1 MPFRSLPCPVCF
13 PALADVS
20 ICLTTH
26 ANHKPERAL
35 SACEAV
41 LSAETLDDITRH
53 EALVQSGIALRA
65 LGRFDESLAQLNAAL
80 EIAPEDS
87 STLRMLAWTYREMG
101 APARA
106 EALYTRVL
114 EVAPHW
120 QGYLSR
126 CAVRTDLEKNREA
139 IADCDAAMAQDPS
152 ADAMYFKGLAQLRLG
167 LDAEAL
173 ATVQPGLGDE
183 DLNGRLFFIA
193 AAATWNMG
201 LDRRAIALAREGL
214 RHYPDDPDILWFLE
228 QAGAT

>member
-1 MPFRSLPCPVCF
+1 MRCLFALCLTLSASPS
-13 PALADVS
+13 LADV
-20 ICLTTH
+20 TPH
-26 ANHKPERAL
+26 ADHKPERAL

-114 EVAPHW
+114 EVAPP
-120 QGYLSR
+120 L
-126 CAVRTDLEKNREA
+126 A
-139 IADCDAAMAQDPS
+139 
-152 ADAMYFKGLAQLRLG
+152 GLLV
-167 LDAEAL
+167 AL
-173 ATVQPGLGDE
+173 
-183 DLNGRLFFIA
+183 
-193 AAATWNMG
+193 
-201 LDRRAIALAREGL
+201 RRAHG
-214 RHYPDDPDILWFLE
+214 P
-228 QAGAT
+228 